1 MGRAEEDDVRA
12 GTGRRR
18 TAVVALAAA
27 AALVTGGAVTA
38 TPSQAAPAA
47 GTGTP
52 VTVMTRNLYLGGD
65 ITRPL
70 DATGGLSGLPALLAF
85 GQSNHV
91 LAGIVDQTD
100 FPARATA
107 LAREIATQDP
117 DVVGLQ
123 EVALWRHGDL
133 QLGQI
138 GVPNAETVDYDF
150 LQTLLDEL
158 AALGVDYR
166 VAEVQE
172 ESDVE
177 GPAFATQPA
186 DGTGRDVR
194 LTMRD
199 AILVKAR
206 PQGRGQRQRAVP
218 DPHHLLDRRRAVLVH
233 PRLELRRHQEG
244 HEAAAR
250 GQHPPRVA
258 ELRHRGPAGRRAAGR
273 AGARHGAS
281 GGRRLRL
288 QLRPAE
294 RHRQAAGPDAALD
307 RLPPADRQ
315 RAVDEWTQWST
326 TDPGFT
332 SGFGELVDD
341 ADASAIDHRID
352 LVLAHGADG
361 KPLRVDRGVVVGTD
375 PAEKVGGLWPSDH
388 AGVVL
393 RLRP

>member
-1 MGRAEEDDVRA
+1 
-12 GTGRRR
+12 
-18 TAVVALAAA
+18 VVALAAA
-27 AALVTGGAVTA
+27 GALLTGGAVTA

-70 DATGGLSGLPALLAF
+70 DATAGLSGLPALLAF

-199 AILVKAR
+199 AILVKGGLKVEDSDSAQYQTR
-206 PQGRGQRQRAVP
+206 ITFSIAGVPFSFIRGWNYVDIKKGTKRLRVVNT
-218 DPHHLLDRRRAVLVH
+218 HLESQSSGIAALQAG
-233 PRLELRRHQEG
+233 ELL
-244 HEAAAR
+244 A
-250 GQHPPRVA
+250 
-258 ELRHRGPAGRRAAGR
+258 GPAHVTGRPVVVVCDCNSDPLNGTGKPQDPTPHWTAY
-273 AGARHGAS
+273 
-281 GGRRLRL
+281 RLL
-288 QLRPAE
+288 TGNGLW
-294 RHRQAAGPDAALD
+294 
-307 RLPPADRQ
+307 
-315 RAVDEWTQWST
+315 DEWKQWST

-341 ADASAIDHRID
+341 ADASAINHRID

-361 KPLRVDRGVVVGTD
+361 GPLRVDRGVVVGTD
-375 PAEKVGGLWPSDH
+375 PAEKVGALWPSDH

>member
-1 MGRAEEDDVRA
+1 VRTRSGRK
-12 GTGRRR
+12 R

-27 AALVTGGAVTA
+27 ALVTGASVTA

-70 DATGGLSGLPALLAF
+70 DATAGLSGLPALLAF
-85 GQSNHV
+85 GQANHV
-91 LAGIVDQTD
+91 LAGIVAQTD

-123 EVALWRHGDL
+123 EVALWRHGAL
-133 QLGQI
+133 QLSQV
-138 GVPNAETVDYDF
+138 GVPNAEAVDYDF
-150 LQTLLDEL
+150 LQSLLDEL
-158 AALGVDYR
+158 GALGADYR

-199 AILVKAR
+199 AILVKGGIKVEDSDSAQYRTRITFSIAGVPFSFIRGWNYVDIKKGTKRLRVVNTHLESQSSGIAALQAGELLAGPAHVGGR
-206 PQGRGQRQRAVP
+206 PV
-218 DPHHLLDRRRAVLVH
+218 VLVCDCNSDPLNGTGKPQDPTPH
-233 PRLELRRHQEG
+233 WTAYRLLTG
-244 HEAAAR
+244 
-250 GQHPPRVA
+250 
-258 ELRHRGPAGRRAAGR
+258 
-273 AGARHGAS
+273 S
-281 GGRRLRL
+281 GLW
-288 QLRPAE
+288 
-294 RHRQAAGPDAALD
+294 
-307 RLPPADRQ
+307 
-315 RAVDEWTQWST
+315 DEWQQWSR
-326 TDPGFT
+326 TDAGFT

-341 ADASAIDHRID
+341 PDASAIDHRID

-361 KPLRVDRGVVVGTD
+361 MPLRADRGVVVGTD

>member
-1 MGRAEEDDVRA
+1 M
-12 GTGRRR
+12 
-18 TAVVALAAA
+18 VALAAA
-27 AALVTGGAVTA
+27 AALLTGGAVTA

-70 DATGGLSGLPALLAF
+70 DATAGLSGLPALLAF

-158 AALGVDYR
+158 AALGADYR

-199 AILVKAR
+199 AILVKGGLKVEDSDSAQYR
-206 PQGRGQRQRAVP
+206 TRITFSIAGVPFSFIRGWNYVDIKKGTKRLRVVNT
-218 DPHHLLDRRRAVLVH
+218 HLESQSSGIAALQAG
-233 PRLELRRHQEG
+233 ELL
-244 HEAAAR
+244 A
-250 GQHPPRVA
+250 
-258 ELRHRGPAGRRAAGR
+258 GPAHVTGRPVVVVCDCNSDPLNGTGKPQDPTPHWTAYRLLTG
-273 AGARHGAS
+273 S
-281 GGRRLRL
+281 GLW
-288 QLRPAE
+288 
-294 RHRQAAGPDAALD
+294 
-307 RLPPADRQ
+307 
-315 RAVDEWTQWST
+315 DEWKQWST

-341 ADASAIDHRID
+341 ADASAINHRID